1 MYISE
6 TCIKQPLRGVELRP
20 VYRGGRPLNRGLYLG
35 PGQVAAQ
42 YRWSLLIQV
51 AFITGPLYMGT
62 AVVQVADAT
71 PVIDHF

>member
-20 VYRGGRPLNRGLYLG
+20 VYRGGWPLNRGLNLYLG

-42 YRWSLLIQV
+42 YRWSLV

-71 PVIDHF
+71 PEIDHF